1 MKFEIEEENV
11 RLDQFLSSKMG
22 ISRSKVAKLID
33 AGAVTVDGNIV
44 NASKKCRPGT
54 IVHVSAGRRGMDCTG
69 RDST

>member
-11 RLDQFLSSKMG
+11 RLDQFLSSKME

-44 NASKKCRPGT
+44 NASKKYCL
-54 IVHVSAGRRGMDCTG
+54 
-69 RDST
+69 